1 MKVLNGLDLS
11 SQEITNVRLQQLAGT
26 KSGAVNGEFWENT
39 TLDRPQVQLSTG
51 AETIPVLAT
60 STPQALTVGQV
71 GALGS
76 STRASTEDH
85 KHALPGLATTSVDGF
100 MPHDDRLALSQATS
114 AATVSTLAKRDS
126 NGRLQVAD
134 PSANSDV
141 VNKQYLES
149 YVTQSHSS
157 TARVATTAVI
167 TTLAGGAPST
177 LDGITLVANDIVLV
191 KDQTTLA
198 QNGVY
203 TVSTLGTGANGT
215 WVRASGYD
223 TWSELVTANMAIEE
237 GTANAETLWLC
248 TSNRTGG
255 TLGTT
260 DVVYTQLPGPMSTI
274 AGNGLAKSGNVLNV
288 NVDGTTLE
296 ISSDSL
302 RIKDLGVSTAK
313 IAANAVS
320 NAKLATMAAN
330 TIKGAVSAGAP
341 VDLTP
346 AQMRTMLGSDLS
358 ATGASKISGTLGDG
372 TATTYTV
379 THSLG
384 LQVIAQVWLVSTGE
398 LVIIDI
404 TRTSTTVIFTF
415 PSAPTAAQY
424 QYTIIG

>member
-1 MKVLNGLDLS
+1 MLLSLTLVL
-11 SQEITNVRLQQLAGT
+11 
-26 KSGAVNGEFWENT
+26 
-39 TLDRPQVQLSTG
+39 P
-51 AETIPVLAT
+51 
-60 STPQALTVGQV
+60 
-71 GALGS
+71 
-76 STRASTEDH
+76 
-85 KHALPGLATTSVDGF
+85 
-100 MPHDDRLALSQATS
+100 
-114 AATVSTLAKRDS
+114 
-126 NGRLQVAD
+126 
-134 PSANSDV
+134 
-141 VNKQYLES
+141 
-149 YVTQSHSS
+149 
-157 TARVATTAVI
+157 RVATTATI
-167 TTLAGGAPST
+167 ATLAGGAPST
-177 LDGITLVANDIVLV
+177 LDGVTLVANDLVLV

-296 ISSDSL
+296 ISSDAL

-313 IAANAVS
+313 IAANAVT
-320 NAKLATMAAN
+320 NAKMATMAAN
-330 TIKGAVSAGAP
+330 TIKGAVSAGTP

-346 AQMRTMLGSDLS
+346 AQLRTILGADIS
-358 ATGASKISGTLGDG
+358 ATGAIKISGTLGDG
-372 TATTYTV
+372 SATTYTV

-384 LQVIAQVWLVSTGE
+384 LQVLVQVWLVSTGE
-398 LVIIDI
+398 LVMIDI
-404 TRTSTTVIFTF
+404 TRTSTTVVLYLSCSPYSRTV
-415 PSAPTAAQY
+415 SLY
-424 QYTIIG
+424 HNRVNR